1 MTSDSETSFT
11 AKIMLV
17 SVVPFIIILVPK
29 IFNVSYNSRAYNID
43 ILVTLFALI
52 VLLLA
57 YFSYQVF
64 TSQINMIYKLL
75 ETFT

>member
-1 MTSDSETSFT
+1 MTSDAETSFT

-17 SVVPFIIILVPK
+17 SVVPFIIILAPK

-64 TSQINMIYKLL
+64 TSQINMIYKLS
-75 ETFT
+75 ETFI